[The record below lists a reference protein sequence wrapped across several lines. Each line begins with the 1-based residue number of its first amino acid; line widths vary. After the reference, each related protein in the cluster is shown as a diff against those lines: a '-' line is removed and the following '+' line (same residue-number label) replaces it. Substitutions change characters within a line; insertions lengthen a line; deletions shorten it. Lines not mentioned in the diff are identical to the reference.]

1 MPGKP
6 KGLPKTGGR
15 SKGAKNKRT
24 VEAVQRVEWV
34 LSLIEQHIERDV
46 KVIEPNERMRLW
58 NDLQEYVRPKLART
72 DIDLKSDG
80 KPIRQNVI
88 KLSDGTEIII

>member
-15 SKGAKNKRT
+15 KKGSQNKKTLEAK
-24 VEAVQRVEWV
+24 ERVEWV
-34 LSLIEQHIERDV
+34 LALLEPELEKDIKKLQ
-46 KVIEPNERMRLW
+46 PNERVRLW

-72 DIDLKSDG
+72 ELTGKDG
-80 KPIRQNVI
+80 N
-88 KLSDGTEIII
+88 EIIIKVVRE